1 MPGPPTWPTRAAHR
15 RGRPGALF
23 LAGQR
28 ALLAR
33 RTLAVARQGTTEE
46 VAFVVPSYSNLP
58 QLAEDMMPTDA
69 SAHQQPKAIERG
81 TALAIYQEAL
91 LIRWVNRG
99 IKQRRG

>member
-1 MPGPPTWPTRAAHR
+1 MSIGNDRAELLSCLAHR
-15 RGRPGALF
+15 IGPQGLLTAAADLAPFF

-91 LIRWVNRG
+91 
-99 IKQRRG
+99 